1 MLQTGH
7 LEIPVEFP
15 DWVLIGSSPEFGDL
29 RKTPHDEQIQ
39 ALFQAHFTL
48 EETLC
53 CKISLYKL

>member
-48 EETLC
+48 EETLWVY
-53 CKISLYKL
+53 SNP